1 MNAPQSPLPAHGP
14 LTDRGAGQELVSG
27 PAFWWYA
34 IPPTALA
41 IALVTVV
48 FAIVFPNLW
57 YGQYDVSDISIYQEH
72 AIAMAEGGL
81 PYLDFDLEYP
91 PLAPALFALPGH
103 VGDYAAYVH
112 WFSVLM
118 YAFTVATVVV
128 VVLTAAGLWL
138 GGPRTWIVA
147 VAAPAAV
154 AAIGT
159 IVENRFDMAVALCLA
174 ATVLS
179 LCRGRSLPAAFAL
192 GLGFALK
199 LTPLV
204 LLPLVLILAGRPRRM
219 LAAMGVFAVAAAL
232 PFIPYAVAAPGGV
245 LHVFTYHLDRPL
257 QIESLLSTPF
267 LLGHALD
274 RMQVAI
280 VTSFGSQ
287 GIEATGAGTVAGAG
301 TALMLVS
308 LAAVTWLIWRR
319 RSVLAQ
325 QPDLIPTAAFTL
337 ILAGMAFGKVL
348 SPQFLIWL
356 VPLVPLVLVRD
367 PWLGGLGFLT
377 LLLTQIG
384 FPGKYWGLVYLE
396 TPAILWLAARNVV
409 LLATFMLAVVRL
421 VRLGRCESHARRRRR
436 AAIEPETTQEEPQ
449 TTPAAR

>member
-1 MNAPQSPLPAHGP
+1 MNAPQAPLPAREP
-14 LTDRGAGQELVSG
+14 LAGARADADLISG

-34 IPPTALA
+34 IPPAALA

-72 AIAMAEGGL
+72 AIAIAEGGL

-103 VGDYAAYVH
+103 VGDYAGYVH
-112 WFSVLM
+112 WFGVLM

-147 VAAPAAV
+147 VTAPTAV

-174 ATVLS
+174 ATVLF

-219 LAAMGVFAVAAAL
+219 LAATATFAVAAVL
-232 PFIPYAVAAPGGV
+232 PFIPYAVAAPGGI

-274 RMQVAI
+274 RVQVAI

-287 GIEATGAGTVAGAG
+287 GIEATGAGPVAVAG

-308 LAAVTWLIWRR
+308 LAAVTGLIWRL

-325 QPDLIPTAAFTL
+325 QPDLIPTAALAL

-356 VPLVPLVLVRD
+356 VPLVPLVLARD

-384 FPGKYWGLVYLE
+384 FPGMYWGLVYLE

-409 LLATFMLAVVRL
+409 LLATFVLAVVRL
-421 VRLGRCESHARRRRR
+421 VRLGEPRGRRRR
-436 AAIEPETTQEEPQ
+436 AVSEPATAQEELQ